1 MVVVVSDV
9 IVVVCDVVVV
19 IMEEV
24 EVDNAFGVIEVEL
37 VIDIVV
43 IEFVVA
49 LTVEAIKMNCFTQIG
64 KQRKKSKSSF
74 VVHYNKNK
82 SILLP
87 DILMFQLDLL
97 IAL

>member
-1 MVVVVSDV
+1 MVVSDV

-19 IMEEV
+19 VMEEV
-24 EVDNAFGVIEVEL
+24 EVIEVEL

-74 VVHYNKNK
+74 VVRYNKNK

-97 IAL
+97 ITL